1 MSWLGDAFQFR
12 IECYAHR
19 SVHCQSRAG
28 EPSDSQDMLNT
39 VQLDLLP
46 TRSRRKELA
55 VPALD
60 RGPMQIIEGVILVLI
75 PS

>member
-1 MSWLGDAFQFR
+1 MLFSSG
-12 IECYAHR
+12 I
-19 SVHCQSRAG
+19 VHCQSAG

-55 VPALD
+55 VPAVD
-60 RGPMQIIEGVILVLI
+60 RGPKQIIEGMLILVWI

>member
-1 MSWLGDAFQFR
+1 MSCLGDAFQFR

-28 EPSDSQDMLNT
+28 EPSDSQDML
-39 VQLDLLP
+39 
-46 TRSRRKELA
+46 KELA